1 MGTESTLLSA
11 TSGTLGTA
19 SAPVISPFA
28 TINIK
33 LHIPMTLELKP
44 SNFTKWS
51 MAFQATYGK
60 FGLLHHLA
68 TASTPCPTDEVWTQ
82 ADFCVRDWMYNTV
95 FDAVLNLAMTETRR
109 RRALFGRPSAGCS
122 RPTRLLA
129 PSS

>member
-1 MGTESTLLSA
+1 
-11 TSGTLGTA
+11 
-19 SAPVISPFA
+19 
-28 TINIK
+28 
-33 LHIPMTLELKP
+33 MTLELKP